1 MDIENTCQSVG
12 RAGREELTSQVP
24 SKHQIQDEETIFVI
38 LESISQVDDEW
49 MVDLHRVLKLDSG
62 EVSQSPHKRT
72 SSSNLRS

>member
-38 LESISQVDDEW
+38 LESITHVDHKG
-49 MVDLHRVLKLDSG
+49 VIDLQSG
-62 EVSQSPHKRT
+62 NT
-72 SSSNLRS
+72 Y